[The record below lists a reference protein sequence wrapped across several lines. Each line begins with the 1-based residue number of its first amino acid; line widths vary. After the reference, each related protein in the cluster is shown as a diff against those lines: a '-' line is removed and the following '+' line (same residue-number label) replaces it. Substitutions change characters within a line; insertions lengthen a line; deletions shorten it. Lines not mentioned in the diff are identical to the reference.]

1 LNTCTGVTRLQ
12 RDIVCA
18 YGSEIGMLWFL
29 KNSAYSIGVD
39 IGDDNLNMVQ
49 LQNTETGVAILAGRS
64 KSRPDSVEMGSAAWQ
79 RWAVEVI
86 REATANHRFHGKSVI
101 AAVPPGEVLIE
112 HVKMEAQFHKRSEN
126 REKRLKINDDKM
138 SETVL
143 SMIKQKL
150 SFDPNDAMI
159 QYIPTEHNNVLVMA
173 TERKIIDRHLAIYE
187 KTGLTVKSIGAW
199 PVALINCYTKFFG
212 RRKADLQAVVMLL
225 DIGTN
230 YTNLVICRHKRLLFA
245 CSILMG
251 MKQLD
256 DEKMVARLVFELN
269 ACRSRFNSMYPDVQ
283 IERLI
288 FLCGP
293 VVEAAICKTIA
304 GQMSIQAQMGDCL
317 AAVEISD
324 PLRSGIDR
332 RKCNVNW
339 ATAFGLSLS

>member
-1 LNTCTGVTRLQ
+1 
-12 RDIVCA
+12 
-18 YGSEIGMLWFL
+18 MLWLL

-39 IGDDNLNMVQ
+39 IGDDNLSMAQ
-49 LQNTETGVAILAGRS
+49 LQSTETGMAVLAGGN

-79 RWAVEVI
+79 RWTVEVI
-86 REATANHRFHGKSVI
+86 QEATANHRFHGKSVI

-112 HVKMEAQFHKRSEN
+112 YVQMEAQFHKRSEN

-187 KTGLTVKSIGAW
+187 KAGLTVKSIGAW
-199 PVALINCYTKFFG
+199 PMALINCYTTFFG

-251 MKQLD
+251 TKQLD

-269 ACRSRFNSMYPDVQ
+269 ACRSRFISMYPDVQ

-288 FLCGP
+288 FLCSP
-293 VVEAAICKTIA
+293 AVDAAICKTIA
-304 GQMSIQAQMGDCL
+304 GQMGIQAQMGDCL

-324 PLRSGIDR
+324 PLRAGIDR
-332 RKCNVNW
+332 RNCNVNW
-339 ATAFGLSLS
+339 ATAFGLSMS